1 MPNENQTVGYLD
13 VDISAA
19 MSSLDTLLKV
29 LRSLSGPVGDVSR
42 IQNTSLK
49 ETPAGLNA
57 TIKGFDELG
66 RSIRQ
71 VVQDGKI
78 VSTTLNEVSAL
89 SKQMDTAKKLVS
101 QQSAAYRE
109 LATVS
114 SALKRAQEGTQT
126 HKLLNDRLTA
136 LRSEITA
143 RKQQMDLLEDEAAQI
158 VKNSNLLQE
167 QAKMRQRVS
176 QAAAAVEDRTASKAH
191 TEAIR
196 EANKM
201 YNQQVE
207 LLRKINTLTLARDAT
222 PVEQTNL
229 RADYDA
235 QIQATSAR
243 YASNEW
249 LIQQMDE
256 QIVQE
261 SELAHMIETRIK
273 LEKELRAAQ
282 TTQQAKQADADYL
295 NPAVLQEAQKAY
307 ERLRAAQQNYLS
319 AMRAGDSSGKS
330 YWQTEIDSALQIIK
344 LTQQKTSGTQMEAKA
359 AKQLE
364 DIYRQVDATVKN
376 HEKNVE
382 SMSKRITGLD
392 KVISE
397 IGTHIRQV
405 VMMHVTNALENMWS
419 DALDYA
425 QTYYDLL
432 NEIRIVSGYS
442 EDQAAILGQ
451 QYRDIAKEM
460 KVSSTEIAE
469 AAVEYWRQGLPAD
482 EVNDRLVQTIQYAKV
497 SSLEFSESAELMTA
511 ATNAMG
517 VSAQRVADVWTYLGD
532 ASASG

>member
-1 MPNENQTVGYLD
+1 MPNENQTIGYLNI
-13 VDISAA
+13 DISRA

-29 LRSLSGPVGDVSR
+29 LKSLSGPVGDVSR

-49 ETPAGLNA
+49 TTPDGLRA
-57 TIKGFDELG
+57 TINGFDELG
-66 RSIRQ
+66 RSISQ
-71 VVQDGKI
+71 VVKDGEV
-78 VSTTLNEVSAL
+78 VSTTLREVSAL

-126 HKLLNDRLTA
+126 YKLLNDRLTA
-136 LRSEITA
+136 LRNEITA

-176 QAAAAVEDRTASKAH
+176 QAAAAVEDRAASKANV
-191 TEAIR
+191 EAIR

-201 YNQQVE
+201 YNQQVD
-207 LLRKINTLTLARDAT
+207 LLKRINALTLARDAT

-235 QIQATSAR
+235 QIQAASAR

-249 LIQQMDE
+249 LIQQMDD

-261 SELAHMIETRIK
+261 SKLAHMLETRIK
-273 LEKELRAAQ
+273 LENELRAAQ
-282 TTQQAKQADADYL
+282 TTQRAKQADADYL
-295 NPAVLQEAQKAY
+295 NPAALQEAQKAY

-319 AMRAGDSSGKS
+319 AMRADDSSGKS
-330 YWQTEIDSALQIIK
+330 YWQTEIDSALQIIELIK
-344 LTQQKTSGTQMEAKA
+344 QKTSGTQMEAKA

-364 DIYRQVDATVKN
+364 DIYRQVDVVVKN

-382 SMSKRITGLD
+382 SMNKRTTGLD
-392 KVISE
+392 RVISE

-405 VMMHVTNALENMWS
+405 VMMHVTNALKNMWS

-451 QYRDIAKEM
+451 QYRDIAKQM

-469 AAVEYWRQGLPAD
+469 AAVEYWRQGLPED
-482 EVNDRLVQTIQYAKV
+482 EVNERLVQTIQYAKV

>member
-1 MPNENQTVGYLD
+1 MPNENQTIGYLNI
-13 VDISAA
+13 DISRA

-29 LRSLSGPVGDVSR
+29 LKSLSGPVGDVSR

-49 ETPAGLNA
+49 TTPDGLRA
-57 TIKGFDELG
+57 TINGFDELG
-66 RSIRQ
+66 RSISQ
-71 VVQDGKI
+71 VVKDGEI
-78 VSTTLNEVSAL
+78 VSTTLKEVSAL

-126 HKLLNDRLTA
+126 YKLLNDRLTA
-136 LRSEITA
+136 LRNEITA
-143 RKQQMDLLEDEAAQI
+143 RKEQMDLLENEAAQI

-167 QAKMRQRVS
+167 EAKMRQRVS
-176 QAAAAVEDRTASKAH
+176 QAAAAVEDRAASKANA
-191 TEAIR
+191 EAIR

-201 YNQQVE
+201 YNQQVD
-207 LLRKINTLTLARDAT
+207 LLKRINSLTLARDAT
-222 PVEQTNL
+222 PVGQTNL

-235 QIQATSAR
+235 RIQATSAR

-261 SELAHMIETRIK
+261 SKLANMLETRIK
-273 LEKELRAAQ
+273 LENELRAAQ
-282 TTQQAKQADADYL
+282 ATQRAKQADADYL
-295 NPAVLQEAQKAY
+295 NPAALQEAQKAY

-319 AMRAGDSSGKS
+319 AMRADDSSGKS
-330 YWQTEIDSALQIIK
+330 YWQTEIDSALQIIELIK
-344 LTQQKTSGTQMEAKA
+344 QKTSGTQMEAKA

-364 DIYRQVDATVKN
+364 DIYRQVDVVVKN

-517 VSAQRVADVWTYLGD
+517 ISAQRVADVWTYLGD

>member
-1 MPNENQTVGYLD
+1 M
-13 VDISAA
+13 
-19 MSSLDTLLKV
+19 
-29 LRSLSGPVGDVSR
+29 
-42 IQNTSLK
+42 
-49 ETPAGLNA
+49 
-57 TIKGFDELG
+57 
-66 RSIRQ
+66 
-71 VVQDGKI
+71 
-78 VSTTLNEVSAL
+78 
-89 SKQMDTAKKLVS
+89 
-101 QQSAAYRE
+101 
-109 LATVS
+109 
-114 SALKRAQEGTQT
+114 
-126 HKLLNDRLTA
+126 
-136 LRSEITA
+136 
-143 RKQQMDLLEDEAAQI
+143 
-158 VKNSNLLQE
+158 
-167 QAKMRQRVS
+167 
-176 QAAAAVEDRTASKAH
+176 
-191 TEAIR
+191 
-196 EANKM
+196 
-201 YNQQVE
+201 
-207 LLRKINTLTLARDAT
+207 
-222 PVEQTNL
+222 
-229 RADYDA
+229 
-235 QIQATSAR
+235 
-243 YASNEW
+243 
-249 LIQQMDE
+249 
-256 QIVQE
+256 QE
-261 SELAHMIETRIK
+261 SELAHMLETRIK

-295 NPAVLQEAQKAY
+295 NPEVLQEAQKAY

-319 AMRAGDSSGKS
+319 AMRTGDSSGKS

-382 SMSKRITGLD
+382 NMSKRITGLD

-405 VMMHVTNALENMWS
+405 VMMHITNALENMWS

>member
-1 MPNENQTVGYLD
+1 M
-13 VDISAA
+13 
-19 MSSLDTLLKV
+19 
-29 LRSLSGPVGDVSR
+29 R
-42 IQNTSLK
+42 
-49 ETPAGLNA
+49 A

-66 RSIRQ
+66 RSISQ
-71 VVQDGKI
+71 VVQDGKV
-78 VSTTLNEVSAL
+78 VSTTLNEVSSL
-89 SKQMDTAKKLVS
+89 SKQMDTARKLVA

-114 SALKRAQEGTQT
+114 SALKRAQEGTST
-126 HKLLNDRLTA
+126 HKFLEDRLTA

-158 VKNSNLLQE
+158 IKNSNLLQE

-176 QAAAAVEDRTASKAH
+176 QAAAAVEDRAASKANA
-191 TEAIR
+191 EAIR

-201 YNQQVE
+201 YNQQVD
-207 LLRKINTLTLARDAT
+207 LLKRINALTLAKDAT
-222 PVEQTNL
+222 PIEQTNL

-235 QIQATSAR
+235 QIQEIQAR
-243 YASNEW
+243 YAANEW
-249 LIQQMDE
+249 LIQQMDD

-261 SELAHMIETRIK
+261 SELAHMLETRIK

-282 TTQQAKQADADYL
+282 ATQQARQADADYL
-295 NPAVLQEAQKAY
+295 NPAALQEAQKAY

-330 YWQTEIDSALQIIK
+330 YWQTEIDSALQIIELIK
-344 LTQQKTSGTQMEAKA
+344 QKTSGTQMEAKV
-359 AKQLE
+359 AKLLE
-364 DIYRQVDATVKN
+364 DIYRQVDTAVKN
-376 HEKNVE
+376 HEKSVE

-405 VMMHVTNALENMWS
+405 IMMHVTNALENMWS

-451 QYRDIAKEM
+451 QYRDIAKQM

-469 AAVEYWRQGLPAD
+469 AAVEYWRQGLPED
-482 EVNDRLVQTIQYAKV
+482 EVNERLVQT
-497 SSLEFSESAELMTA
+497 
-511 ATNAMG
+511 MG